1 MKRCNKYRK
10 EKQHG
15 QQATISLTTQ
25 YYILL
30 HYNEQ
35 VESRTYRIDI
45 INFEALLLLLLLSS
59 SSTSTLNIN
68 NVFELKS

>member
-45 INFEALLLLLLLSS
+45 INFEALLLLLLS

>member
-15 QQATISLTTQ
+15 QQATIVSLTTQ
-25 YYILL
+25 YILL

-59 SSTSTLNIN
+59 STSTLNIN